1 MTDPAP
7 LSLLEYVSRQFGDDR
22 EQRFDFLTTAGEKIS
37 GVFAAWPEPGDE
49 IIVVNSNQDR
59 LHVIVVGYL
68 VYISEHK
75 ATEAREVISNIG
87 EKVRDAGGRISS
99 R

>member
-1 MTDPAP
+1 VSDPAP

-22 EQRFDFLTTAGEKIS
+22 EQRFDFMTTSGEKVS

-49 IIVVNSNQDR
+49 IIVVTSNTDR
-59 LHVIVVGYL
+59 LHVINVRYL
-68 VYISEHK
+68 VYISEHRQ
-75 ATEAREVISNIG
+75 TEAREVISNIG
-87 EKVRDAGGRISS
+87 EKVRDAGGRIGS

>member
-22 EQRFDFLTTAGEKIS
+22 EQRFDFLTTSGERVS

-49 IIVVNSNQDR
+49 IIVVNSTQDR
-59 LHVIVVGYL
+59 LHVIVVRYL
-68 VYISEHK
+68 VYIAEHRP
-75 ATEAREVISNIG
+75 TEAREVISSLG